1 MFTPIKNAKIYEQVI
16 EQIKEMIRN
25 GTLKKGDKLPSE
37 RELTVEL
44 GVSRSSIREALRSLE
59 IIGLLESRQGEGNF
73 IRSNFENALIEPLSI
88 MFMLNESS
96 PLQIFELRQLLEIEI
111 AKLAATNINKEQ
123 ISDLTKMIKNMRET
137 KDEEEKVKI
146 DKQFH
151 YLIANAS
158 GNNLIINILFAIS
171 CIMDKFIKEVRRV
184 ILLEETEEIIH
195 AQHIN
200 ILKALKAG
208 DENMALEAM
217 KDHMEL
223 IKINLKTRR
232 LI

>member
-73 IRSNFENALIEPLSI
+73 IRNSFDEALIEPLSI

-111 AKLAATNINKEQ
+111 AKLAATKIKKEQ
-123 ISDLTKMIKNMRET
+123 ITDLTKMIKDMRKT
-137 KDEEEKVKI
+137 QDEEEKVKL

-171 CIMDKFIKEVRRV
+171 CIMDRFIKEARRT
-184 ILLEETEEIIH
+184 ILLDEKEEIIH
-195 AQHIN
+195 IQHSD
-200 ILKALKAG
+200 ILTALESG
-208 DENMALEAM
+208 DENMASKAM
-217 KDHMEL
+217 KEHMDL
-223 IKINLKTRR
+223 IKVNLKSRR

>member
-44 GVSRSSIREALRSLE
+44 GVSRSSIREALRALE

-73 IRSNFENALIEPLSI
+73 IRNSFDEALIEPLSI

-111 AKLAATNINKEQ
+111 AKLAATKIKKQQ
-123 ISDLTKMIKNMRET
+123 ISDLTKMIKDMRKT
-137 KDEEEKVKI
+137 QDEEEKVI
-146 DKQFH
+146 LDKQFH

-171 CIMDKFIKEVRRV
+171 CIMDRFIKEARRT
-184 ILLEETEEIIH
+184 ILLDEKEEIIH
-195 AQHIN
+195 IQHSN
-200 ILKALKAG
+200 ILAALESG
-208 DENMALEAM
+208 DENMASKAM
-217 KDHMEL
+217 KEHMDL
-223 IKINLKTRR
+223 IKVNLKSRR